1 MAQATSS
8 SSHTPVDQRRPMA
21 GASQEDKITVDVAST
36 STTATGGTDLKEAR
50 PGTPEVPVEETPPV
64 LSDEQQRVIDLALAG
79 KSLFFTGSAGLFRP
93 FFRIFSP
100 DVTPP
105 GTGKS
110 LTLKELVRVLR
121 SRNRSENEDSKSGR
135 VFVTASTGKRMGS
148 TGIYCLTVSRYC

>member
-8 SSHTPVDQRRPMA
+8 SSHTPVVQRRPMA

-36 STTATGGTDLKEAR
+36 STTATGGTDLNEAR
-50 PGTPEVPVEETPPV
+50 PGTPEVPVEESPPV

-93 FFRIFSP
+93 FFQISSL
-100 DVTPP
+100 DVTFL

-121 SRNRSENEDSKSGR
+121 SRNEGSESDR
-135 VFVTASTGKRMGS
+135 VFVTASTGKRVGS
-148 TGIYCLTVSRYC
+148 TGL